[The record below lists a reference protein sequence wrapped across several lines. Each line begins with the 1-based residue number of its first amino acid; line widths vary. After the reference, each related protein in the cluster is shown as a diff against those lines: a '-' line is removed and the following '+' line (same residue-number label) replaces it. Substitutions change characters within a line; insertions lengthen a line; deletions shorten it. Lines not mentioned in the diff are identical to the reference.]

1 MGLVSDIWPYSVT
14 AMNDK
19 GRTTFA
25 KKELTIDRVFD
36 KYGIGYTFEE
46 DTQDPSAIWNMQ
58 GEWDDTANNGRGGRL
73 DYTGDRYDEGD
84 AVEAVLVHRT
94 YKKRDGTDGEARD
107 VKWIRKLA
115 TPSVQQPRDDDPES
129 AVTPD
134 VTPVTKKDKWEV
146 KDETIRRGQ
155 AVNVLMELAK
165 QVPLLEATLG
175 KEFPIAAVLR
185 HEIGR
190 LANSEPVDLSYFQ
203 GLIDKTGLPNIADLL
218 VDEGLEEKA
227 EEYEAVTQEMSDAA
241 DEPKVNEDGEQ
252 VETLKWED

>member
-46 DTQDPSAIWNMQ
+46 DTQDPSSIWNMQ
-58 GEWDDTANNGRGGRL
+58 GEWDDAANNGRGGRL
-73 DYTGDRYDEGD
+73 DYIGDRYEEGD
-84 AVEAVLVHRT
+84 TVEAVLVHRT

-134 VTPVTKKDKWEV
+134 VTPVTKRDKWDI

-175 KEFPIAAVLR
+175 KDFPIADVLR
-185 HEIGR
+185 HEISR

-203 GLIDKTGLPNIADLL
+203 GLIDKTGLPTIADLL

-227 EEYEAVTQEMSDAA
+227 EEYESSDVDYGDAA
-241 DEPKVNEDGEQ
+241 DDIQVNEDGEQ
-252 VETLKWED
+252 VETLKWGE

>member
-58 GEWDDTANNGRGGRL
+58 GDWDDTANNGRGGRL
-73 DYTGDRYDEGD
+73 DYTGDRHEEGD

-134 VTPVTKKDKWEV
+134 VTPVTKRDKWEI

-175 KEFPIAAVLR
+175 KDFPIADVLR
-185 HEIGR
+185 HEISR

-203 GLIDKTGLPNIADLL
+203 ELLEKTGLPSSADLL
-218 VDEGLEEKA
+218 FDEGLEEKA

>member
-46 DTQDPSAIWNMQ
+46 DTQDPSSIWNMQ
-58 GEWDDTANNGRGGRL
+58 GEWDDTANNGSGGRL

-115 TPSVQQPRDDDPES
+115 TPSVQEPRGEDPES

-134 VTPVTKKDKWEV
+134 VTPVTKRDKWEI

-175 KEFPIAAVLR
+175 KDFPIAAVLR
-185 HEIGR
+185 HEISR

-241 DEPKVNEDGEQ
+241 DEPNVNEDGEQ
-252 VETLKWED
+252 VETLKWGD

>member
-73 DYTGDRYDEGD
+73 DYTGDRYEEGD

-94 YKKRDGTDGEARD
+94 YKKKDGTDGAARD
-107 VKWIRKLA
+107 VRWIRKLA
-115 TPSVQQPRDDDPES
+115 TPSVQQPKGEDPEA

-134 VTPVTKKDKWEV
+134 VTPVTKRDKWEI
-146 KDETIRRGQ
+146 KDESIRRGQ
-155 AVNVLMELAK
+155 AVNVLTELAK

-175 KEFPIAAVLR
+175 KDFPIADVLR

-203 GLIDKTGLPNIADLL
+203 ELIDKTGLPTIADLL
-218 VDEGLEEKA
+218 VDSGLDEKA
-227 EEYEAVTQEMSDAA
+227 EEYESSDVDYGDAA
-241 DEPKVNEDGEQ
+241 DEPQVNEDGEQ
-252 VETLKWED
+252 VETLKWEG

>member
-1 MGLVSDIWPYSVT
+1 MCI
-14 AMNDK
+14 
-19 GRTTFA
+19 R
-25 KKELTIDRVFD
+25 DR
-36 KYGIGYTFEE
+36 G
-46 DTQDPSAIWNMQ
+46 DT
-58 GEWDDTANNGRGGRL
+58 
-73 DYTGDRYDEGD
+73 
-84 AVEAVLVHRT
+84 VEAVLVHRT

-115 TPSVQQPRDDDPES
+115 TPSVQQPRDDDPE

-155 AVNVLMELAK
+155 AVNVLMELSK

-175 KEFPIAAVLR
+175 KDFPIADVLR
-185 HEIGR
+185 HEISR

-203 GLIDKTGLPNIADLL
+203 ELLDKTGLPTIADLL

-252 VETLKWED
+252 VETLKWGD

>member
-84 AVEAVLVHRT
+84 TVEAVLVHRT

-115 TPSVQQPRDDDPES
+115 TPSVQQPRGEDPES

-134 VTPVTKKDKWEV
+134 VTPVTKRDKWEI

-227 EEYEAVTQEMSDAA
+227 EEYESSDVDYGDAA
-241 DEPKVNEDGEQ
+241 DDIQVNEDGEQ